1 MTYLELVN
9 SVLVRLR
16 EEQVTTVSANTY
28 STLIG
33 EFVNDAKRQVE
44 DAWNWTALRQTLTV
58 TTTANTFNYEMN
70 GAGTRFRVLDVIN
83 DTSNFFMYQESSR
96 WFDDK
101 FLNPSS
107 AVDTGE
113 PRYYTFNGVSSDGDI
128 QVDIYPIP
136 DTTYNLRFNFAIPQ
150 AKLTSDDTSILVPSE
165 PVIFGAYARAV
176 AERGEDGGL
185 SSAEATALA
194 ANSLN
199 DAIAIE
205 ANHFPSE
212 LVWNEI

>member
-1 MTYLELVN
+1 MTYKEIVN

-16 EEQVTTVSANTY
+16 EEQIVNVTDNSY

-83 DTSNFFMYQESSR
+83 DTSNTFMYQESSS
-96 WFDDK
+96 WFNER
-101 FLNPSS
+101 FLNSTS
-107 AVDTGE
+107 AVETGK
-113 PRYYTFNGVSSDGDI
+113 PRNYTFNGVSSDGDI
-128 QVDIYPIP
+128 QVDVYPIP
-136 DTTYNLRFNFAIPQ
+136 DAVYSLRFNFVIPQ
-150 AKLTSDDTSILVPSE
+150 AKLTDNETVLLVPSE
-165 PVIFGAYARAV
+165 PVILGAYARAV

-185 SSAEATALA
+185 STAEATALA

-212 LVWNEI
+212 LVWNEV